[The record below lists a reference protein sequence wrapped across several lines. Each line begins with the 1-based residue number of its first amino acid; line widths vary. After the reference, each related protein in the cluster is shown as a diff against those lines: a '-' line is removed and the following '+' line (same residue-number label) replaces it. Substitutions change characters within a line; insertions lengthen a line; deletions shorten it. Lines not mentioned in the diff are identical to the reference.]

1 MVIQEKKIFSCMET
15 VKKMKQNIEKEYF
28 HMCWKNNQKYLV
40 ILTVHSAYKNQR
52 KEQEELLD
60 GRN

>member
-1 MVIQEKKIFSCMET
+1 MET